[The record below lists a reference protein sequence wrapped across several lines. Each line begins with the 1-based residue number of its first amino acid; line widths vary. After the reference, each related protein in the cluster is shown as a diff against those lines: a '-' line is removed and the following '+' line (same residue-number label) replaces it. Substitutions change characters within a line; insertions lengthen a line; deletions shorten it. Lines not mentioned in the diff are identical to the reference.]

1 MFRRSAIKKP
11 QSQLEQK
18 GEVTVFTRKEE
29 PVKKSEVNLSITSKP
44 TLKLHVSTNPNRIYT
59 TVCMCIL
66 LERGTDTYL
75 NPLKENISFLQSLFD
90 KTFIVFVAH
99 DVEQETLDVLDALE
113 HSLLIKT
120 DSELEYEQRNL
131 YLKFVHE
138 NRVIF
143 NSMMVIDPKVSLTLP
158 LNKSSF
164 DFISKIEFNVAFSN
178 QTYKYYDIESL
189 IEGSKH
195 VYKIEDAEAKTEK
208 IKQYQK
214 HISRYSDLIPVQSA
228 FGGLAIYNMNVLD
241 NDNKY
246 TTDNHISFN
255 LTISKKYSRM
265 YIVPSFLIETS
276 PNIASLYVR

>member
-1 MFRRSAIKKP
+1 
-11 QSQLEQK
+11 LEL
-18 GEVTVFTRKEE
+18 GV
-29 PVKKSEVNLSITSKP
+29 
-44 TLKLHVSTNPNRIYT
+44 
-59 TVCMCIL
+59 
-66 LERGTDTYL
+66 DTYL
-75 NPLKENISFLQSLFD
+75 KPLKENISFLQSLFD
-90 KTFIVFVAH
+90 KTFVVFVAH
-99 DVEQETLDVLDALE
+99 NVEQETLDVLDTLD

-120 DSELEYEQRNL
+120 DSILQYEQRNL

-143 NSMMVIDPKVSLTLP
+143 NSMMVIDPKISLTLP

-164 DFISKIEFNVAFSN
+164 DFISKNEFNVAFSN

-195 VYKIEDAEAKTEK
+195 VYKIEDLDEKNEK

-214 HISRYSDLIPVQSA
+214 HISRYGEPIPVQSA
-228 FGGLAIYNMNVLD
+228 FGGFAIYNMNVLD
-241 NDNKY
+241 DDNKY

-265 YIVPSFLIETS
+265 YIIPSFLIETPPS
-276 PNIASLYVR
+276 ISSLYVK